1 MLLIPGRLTAIA
13 GYMICLFMGY
23 ACTPNPT
30 QESIPTSIPTFTE
43 TIAPLSTLALSKT
56 ETPTPLPVTPVVSAT
71 VSASSCQLV
80 IRGSYNFPRKIVERF
95 SMGPGRH
102 IFYDAPGGGK
112 YGNDQAGCEL
122 NEDCTQLRAFNKD
135 SADLNPEGRV
145 GFWVDSQTGLSLARW
160 NQYVVLC
167 RLADPK

>member
-1 MLLIPGRLTAIA
+1 MLLIPRRLTAIV
-13 GYMICLFMGY
+13 GCVICLFMGY
-23 ACTPNPT
+23 ACASTPT
-30 QESIPTSIPTFTE
+30 QASTPTFIPASTQ
-43 TIAPLSTLALSKT
+43 TMAPLSTRALSKT
-56 ETPTPLPVTPVVSAT
+56 ETPTPLPAPSAT
-71 VSASSCQLV
+71 STESSCQLT
-80 IRGSYNFPRKIVERF
+80 IRGSYNFPKKIVERF

-135 SADLNPEGRV
+135 SADPNPEGRV

-160 NQYVVLC
+160 DQYVVLC